1 MAENTEEDFLSD
13 IFAFGVRYA
22 EETDDAKHPGLMS
35 CDERFERPDVAS
47 ACGLDDYVVLRV
59 VVGQNELL
67 FPRTSTAM
75 TE

>member
-1 MAENTEEDFLSD
+1 
-13 IFAFGVRYA
+13 
-22 EETDDAKHPGLMS
+22 MS
-35 CDERFERPDVAS
+35 CDERFERPNVTL
-47 ACGLDDYVVLRV
+47 ACGLDEYVVLRV